1 MSKKDTCIFM
11 FGRMNPVHIGHGYV
25 FEHALQLEKDLNAD
39 LKLFL
44 SATVDD
50 VKNPLPLELKQ
61 YYINEFYP
69 DIGKVLQG
77 SKSQLFDIMKEL
89 DGKYHNIIFVGG
101 SDRKDEFQKTLDRY
115 NGSLY
120 NFSNISTVMAGSNR
134 EQSTFSST
142 MMRNCARNLD
152 FENFSL
158 ALPGND
164 EVLKHKMFVDVYER
178 IRK

>member
-1 MSKKDTCIFM
+1 MSKRDTCIFM
-11 FGRMNPVHIGHGYV
+11 FGRYNPVHLGHGYV
-25 FEHALQLEKDLNAD
+25 FEHAQKLEQVLNAD
-39 LKLFL
+39 LKLFV

-61 YYINEFYP
+61 YYIDAFYP
-69 DIGKVLQG
+69 NIGKALQG
-77 SKSQLFDIMKEL
+77 SKSQLFDIMTDL

-120 NFSNISTVMAGSNR
+120 NFSNISTVMAGSQR
-134 EQSTFSST
+134 EESVFSST
-142 MMRNCARNLD
+142 MMRNCARNHD
-152 FENFSL
+152 FENFRL
-158 ALPGND
+158 ALPGDD
-164 EVLKHKMFVDVYER
+164 EVLKYKMFMDVYER

>member
-1 MSKKDTCIFM
+1 M

-61 YYINEFYP
+61 YYIDGFYP

-77 SKSQLFDIMKEL
+77 SKSQLFDIMTDL
-89 DGKYHNIIFVGG
+89 DGK
-101 SDRKDEFQKTLDRY
+101 
-115 NGSLY
+115 
-120 NFSNISTVMAGSNR
+120 
-134 EQSTFSST
+134 
-142 MMRNCARNLD
+142 
-152 FENFSL
+152 
-158 ALPGND
+158 
-164 EVLKHKMFVDVYER
+164 
-178 IRK
+178 

>member
-1 MSKKDTCIFM
+1 M
-11 FGRMNPVHIGHGYV
+11 FGRYNPVHIGHGYV
-25 FEHALQLEKDLNAD
+25 FEHAQKLEQELNAD
-39 LKLFL
+39 LKLFV

-61 YYINEFYP
+61 YYIDGFYP
-69 DIGKVLQG
+69 DIGKVLQC
-77 SKSQLFDIMKEL
+77 SKSQLFDIMTDL

-120 NFSNISTVMAGSNR
+120 NFANISTVMAGSQR
-134 EQSTFSST
+134 EESVFSST
-142 MMRNCARNLD
+142 MMRNCARNHD
-152 FENFSL
+152 FENFRL
-158 ALPGND
+158 ALPGDD
-164 EVLKHKMFVDVYER
+164 EVLKYKMFMDVYER

>member
-1 MSKKDTCIFM
+1 MKRDTCIFSFM
-11 FGRMNPVHIGHGYV
+11 RCNPVHVGHGYV

-61 YYINEFYP
+61 YYIDGFYP

-77 SKSQLFDIMKEL
+77 SKSQLFDIMTDL

-120 NFSNISTVMAGSNR
+120 NFANISTVMAGSQR
-134 EQSTFSST
+134 EESVFSST
-142 MMRNCARNLD
+142 MMRNCARNQD
-152 FENFSL
+152 FDNFRI
-158 ALPGND
+158 ALPGDD
-164 EVLKHKMFVDVYER
+164 EVLKYQMFVDVYER